1 MLERFSASRSPLLN
15 VYRFKNV
22 FSRTLLAFLPGKV
35 DTDDTFAAERL
46 DPVEYGLYLRMDP
59 RDRHHACVVTQSL
72 LARVPDAS
80 PALQKAAL
88 LHDVGKS
95 VAPYNA
101 TARILVHLYTPEHV
115 RAAPPLE
122 GWRGAW
128 QLHRHHDRYG
138 AEMIRRVG
146 GSERVA
152 QLVERH
158 HDPQGDEEAELLKA
172 VDEGF

>member
-1 MLERFSASRSPLLN
+1 MLD
-15 VYRFKNV
+15 VQRFKHV

-35 DTDDTFAAERL
+35 DADDAFAQERL
-46 DPVEYGLYLRMDP
+46 DAVEYGLYLRMDP
-59 RDRHHACVVTQSL
+59 RDRHHACVVAQSL
-72 LARVPDAS
+72 LARVSDAS
-80 PALQKAAL
+80 SALVKAAL

-101 TARILVHLYTPEHV
+101 TTRILVHLYTPERV
-115 RAAPPLE
+115 RAEPPLE

-128 QLHRHHDRYG
+128 QLHRHHARYG

-158 HDPQGDEEAELLKA
+158 HDPQGDEEAALLKT